1 MQSVERL
8 QRFFIQSLEASMGEP
23 EWSRQPDR
31 LYAPQRYILAMGGKR
46 LRPVLALMGAE
57 AVGAKA
63 EVALPAAHAV
73 ERFHNFSLI
82 HDDIMDAA
90 PLRRGQATVHERWG
104 VNTAILSGDALFA
117 LAFKALESAPRTALP
132 DLYRV
137 FTQTALEVCEGQ
149 QWDMDFEHE
158 DSVEEGA
165 YLRMIQYKT
174 SVLLGCALEMG
185 VLSGG
190 GSPDLAK
197 ALYAFGLELGT
208 SFQIHDDLLDAFGD
222 PTKTGKQAGGDLIQ
236 GKKTLLWIELA
247 RRSPETVREAEALS
261 GAERVEVL
269 TEALVST
276 GVRDA
281 VEARRTAHYEKAL
294 EALAKAGE
302 LGAATAD
309 LRELAEWL
317 FSRES

>member
-117 LAFKALESAPRTALP
+117 QAFKALESAPRTALP

-222 PTKTGKQAGGDLIQ
+222 PAKTGKQAGGDLIQ

>member
-222 PTKTGKQAGGDLIQ
+222 PAKTGKQAGGDLIQ

-302 LGAATAD
+302 LGAATSD

>member
-1 MQSVERL
+1 
-8 QRFFIQSLEASMGEP
+8 
-23 EWSRQPDR
+23 
-31 LYAPQRYILAMGGKR
+31 
-46 LRPVLALMGAE
+46 
-57 AVGAKA
+57 
-63 EVALPAAHAV
+63 VALPAAHAV

-222 PTKTGKQAGGDLIQ
+222 PAKTGKQAGGDLIQ

>member
-8 QRFFIQSLEASMGEP
+8 QRFFVQSLEASMGEP
-23 EWSRQPDR
+23 EWGRQPDR
-31 LYAPQRYILAMGGKR
+31 LYAPQRYILSMGGKR
-46 LRPVLALMGAE
+46 LRPVWALLGAE
-57 AVGAKA
+57 AVGATA

-117 LAFKALESAPRTALP
+117 LAFKALESAPKEALP
-132 DLYRV
+132 ELYRV

-158 DSVEEGA
+158 ESVEEGA

-185 VLSGG
+185 VRSGG
-190 GSPDLAK
+190 GSTELAK
-197 ALYAFGLELGT
+197 ALYSFGLELGT

-222 PTKTGKQAGGDLIQ
+222 PAKTGKQAGGDLIQ
-236 GKKTLLWIELA
+236 GKKTMLWIELA
-247 RRSPETVREAEALS
+247 RRSPESVNEALALQ

-269 TEALVST
+269 TEALEAT
-276 GVRDA
+276 GVRA
-281 VEARRTAHYEKAL
+281 YVEQRRKDHYERAL
-294 EALAKAGE
+294 EALNRAGE
-302 LGAATAD
+302 LGAATGD
-309 LRELAEWL
+309 LRELALWL
-317 FSRES
+317 FSREF

>member
-1 MQSVERL
+1 
-8 QRFFIQSLEASMGEP
+8 MGEP

-190 GSPDLAK
+190 GSPELAK

>member
-1 MQSVERL
+1 
-8 QRFFIQSLEASMGEP
+8 MGEP

-222 PTKTGKQAGGDLIQ
+222 PAKTGKQAGGDLIQ
-236 GKKTLLWIELA
+236 GKKTLLWIELT

>member
-8 QRFFIQSLEASMGEP
+8 QRTFIQSLEASMGEP

-90 PLRRGQATVHERWG
+90 PLRRGHATVHERWG

-117 LAFKALESAPRTALP
+117 LAFKALEAAPKSALP
-132 DLYRV
+132 ELYRV

-158 DSVEEGA
+158 DRVEEGA

-174 SVLLGCALEMG
+174 SVLLGCALQMG

-190 GSPDLAK
+190 GSAEVAQ
-197 ALYAFGLELGT
+197 ALYSFGLELGT

-222 PTKTGKQAGGDLIQ
+222 PAKTGKQAGGDLIQ
-236 GKKTLLWIELA
+236 GKKTMLWIELG
-247 RRSPETVREAEALS
+247 RRSPEHLNEAMALS
-261 GAERVEVL
+261 GAERVDVL
-269 TEALVST
+269 TEALETT
-276 GVRDA
+276 GVRA
-281 VEARRTAHYEKAL
+281 YVESRRKEHFDRAL
-294 EALAKAGE
+294 VALGRAGD
-302 LGAATAD
+302 LGAATPD

>member
-1 MQSVERL
+1 
-8 QRFFIQSLEASMGEP
+8 MGEP

-63 EVALPAAHAV
+63 ELALPAAQAV

-117 LAFKALESAPRTALP
+117 LAFKSLESAPKAVLP

-158 DSVEEGA
+158 DRVEEGA
-165 YLRMIQYKT
+165 YLRMIRYKT

-190 GSPDLAK
+190 GSVELAK
-197 ALYAFGLELGT
+197 ALYSFGLELGT

-222 PTKTGKQAGGDLIQ
+222 PSKTGKQAGGDLIQ
-236 GKKTLLWIELA
+236 GKKTLLWIELE
-247 RRSPETVREAEALS
+247 RRSPEHIHEARALH
-261 GAERVEVL
+261 GEERVDFL
-269 TEALVST
+269 TEALEMT
-276 GVRDA
+276 GVRA
-281 VEARRTAHYEKAL
+281 YVEERRRAHFDFAL
-294 EALAKAGE
+294 DGLAHAGS
-302 LGAATAD
+302 LGARTD
-309 LRELAEWL
+309 ELKELANWL

>member
-1 MQSVERL
+1 
-8 QRFFIQSLEASMGEP
+8 MGEP

-222 PTKTGKQAGGDLIQ
+222 PAKTGKQAGGDLIQ

>member
-8 QRFFIQSLEASMGEP
+8 QRVFLNALEASMGEP

-63 EVALPAAHAV
+63 ELALPAAHAV

-117 LAFKALESAPRTALP
+117 LAFKALESAPKSVLP
-132 DLYRV
+132 ELYRV

-158 DSVEEGA
+158 DRVEEGA
-165 YLRMIQYKT
+165 YLRMIRYKT

-190 GSPDLAK
+190 GSVDMAK
-197 ALYAFGLELGT
+197 ALYSFGLELGT

-222 PTKTGKQAGGDLIQ
+222 PAKTGKQAGGDLIQ
-236 GKKTLLWIELA
+236 GKKTLLWIELG
-247 RRSPETVREAEALS
+247 RRSPEILDEAAALQ
-261 GAERVEVL
+261 GAERVAFLV
-269 TEALVST
+269 EALEST
-276 GVRDA
+276 GVRDY
-281 VEARRTAHYEKAL
+281 VELRRRAHYEDALKAL
-294 EALAKAGE
+294 ERAGSMGAQIQE
-302 LGAATAD
+302 LH
-309 LRELAEWL
+309 ELAEWL
-317 FSRES
+317 FARES

>member
-1 MQSVERL
+1 MKSLERL
-8 QRFFIQSLEASMGEP
+8 QRLFLQALEASMGEP
-23 EWSRQPDR
+23 EWNRQPDR

-46 LRPVLALMGAE
+46 LRPILALMGAE

-63 EVALPAAHAV
+63 ELALPAAHAV

-104 VNTAILSGDALFA
+104 LNTAILSGDALFV
-117 LAFKALESAPRTALP
+117 LAYKALESAPKSAQP

-137 FTQTALEVCEGQ
+137 FTRTALEVCEGQ

-158 DSVEEGA
+158 DQVEEGA
-165 YLRMIQYKT
+165 YLRMIRYKT

-190 GSPDLAK
+190 GSTELAK
-197 ALYAFGLELGT
+197 ALYSFGLELGT

-222 PTKTGKQAGGDLIQ
+222 PQKTGKQAGGDLIQ
-236 GKKTLLWIELA
+236 GKKTLLWIELG
-247 RRSPETVREAEALS
+247 RRSPDHLQQALALS
-261 GAERVEVL
+261 GPERVAFL
-269 TEALVST
+269 LEALETT
-276 GVRDA
+276 GVRA
-281 VEARRTAHYEKAL
+281 YGEQRRRAHYDLAL
-294 EALAKAGE
+294 EALGQAGQLGASVGDLGE
-302 LGAATAD
+302 LSQ
-309 LRELAEWL
+309 WL
-317 FSRES
+317 FSRDS

>member
-222 PTKTGKQAGGDLIQ
+222 PAKTGKQAGGDLIQ

-247 RRSPETVREAEALS
+247 RRSPDTVREAEALS

>member
-1 MQSVERL
+1 
-8 QRFFIQSLEASMGEP
+8 MGEP

-222 PTKTGKQAGGDLIQ
+222 PAKTGKQAGGDLIQ

-302 LGAATAD
+302 LGAATSD

>member
-1 MQSVERL
+1 MNAVERL
-8 QRFFIQSLEASMGEP
+8 QRLFLQSLEQGFGEP
-23 EWSRQPDR
+23 EWNRQPDS
-31 LYAPQRYILAMGGKR
+31 LYAPQRYILSMGGKR
-46 LRPVLALMGAE
+46 LRPVLSLMAAE
-57 AVGAKA
+57 ALGAPA
-63 EVALPAAHAV
+63 EQALPAAHAV

-222 PTKTGKQAGGDLIQ
+222 PAKTGKQAGGDLIQ

-269 TEALVST
+269 TEALEST

>member
-8 QRFFIQSLEASMGEP
+8 QRTFIQSLEANMGEP

-57 AVGAKA
+57 AVGANA
-63 EVALPAAHAV
+63 ALALPAAHAV

-90 PLRRGQATVHERWG
+90 PLRRGHATVHERWG

-117 LAFKALESAPRTALP
+117 LAFKALEAAPKSALP
-132 DLYRV
+132 ELYRV

-158 DSVEEGA
+158 DRVEEGA

-174 SVLLGCALEMG
+174 SVLLGCALQMG

-190 GSPDLAK
+190 GSSEVAQ
-197 ALYAFGLELGT
+197 ALYSFGLELGT

-222 PTKTGKQAGGDLIQ
+222 PAKTGKQAGGDLIQ
-236 GKKTLLWIELA
+236 GKKTMLWIELG
-247 RRSPETVREAEALS
+247 RRSPEHLNEALALS
-261 GAERVEVL
+261 GSERVDVL
-269 TEALVST
+269 TEALEST
-276 GVRDA
+276 GVRA
-281 VEARRTAHYEKAL
+281 YVESRRKDHYDRALLAL
-294 EALAKAGE
+294 EHAGE

-309 LRELAEWL
+309 LRELAQWL

>member
-63 EVALPAAHAV
+63 ELALPAAHAV

-222 PTKTGKQAGGDLIQ
+222 PAKTGKQAGGDLIQ

-309 LRELAEWL
+309 LRELAKWL

>member
-165 YLRMIQYKT
+165 YMRMIQYKT

-222 PTKTGKQAGGDLIQ
+222 PAKTGKQAGGDLIQ